1 MSFIRLYGHRKTNT
15 PARQIS
21 LFGEFK
27 LKEAPNN
34 LNKDAFSSFDLKYK
48 KDLIGQKNEERPK
61 LTLPEECEENGEK
74 KEERE
79 EGKEEKPM
87 NGKGSRKDKGKKRN
101 ESEEEDGGSSERKK
115 ARKMEKP
122 IKETSATSGTAGA
135 SGRDT
140 ARPSG
145 NDTFSSMP
153 STSAA
158 AMADQARHSKKKKS
172 GSSKPFERLM
182 EHVVFVLSGFTNPL
196 RSQLREQCT
205 SMGAKYEPN
214 WGPNCTH
221 LMYDLLFMITSLT
234 LFTFIQFTIFF
245 FHLTPL
251 SLRCAVANTPKFKEV
266 KRLNGRIV
274 SSAFI
279 EDSYARRRLCE
290 WRK

>member
-48 KDLIGQKNEERPK
+48 KDLIGQKNEERLK
-61 LTLPEECEENGEK
+61 LTLPEECEENEKK
-74 KEERE
+74 KEERA

-87 NGKGSRKDKGKKRN
+87 NGKGSRKDKDKKRD

-122 IKETSATSGTAGA
+122 IKETSATSATAGA
-135 SGRDT
+135 RDT

-172 GSSKPFERLM
+172 GSKPFERLM

-221 LMYDLLFMITSLT
+221 LMYDLLFMMTSLT

-245 FHLTPL
+245 FLFFLHLTP
-251 SLRCAVANTPKFKEV
+251 
-266 KRLNGRIV
+266 
-274 SSAFI
+274 
-279 EDSYARRRLCE
+279 
-290 WRK
+290 